1 MKINK
6 SKIDKAKIKCP
17 SCGFKYNPSEEETI
31 EKETE
36 KAHKQ
41 YKFWE
46 KWLHVQH
53 RRVCEANKQC
63 DIEVIKKARAAF
75 EMTGDM
81 AIEAFE
87 IYKKSFDKYML
98 IKCKK
103 DDEVTG

>member
-1 MKINK
+1 MKKNK
-6 SKIDKAKIKCP
+6 NKDKIECP
-17 SCGFKYNPSEEETI
+17 LCGMKHDPSEKETI

-36 KAHKQ
+36 KSYKQ

-46 KWLHVQH
+46 AWLLKQH
-53 RRVCEANKQC
+53 QSVCEANKQC